1 MRPVVQFLAF
11 KFSALEK
18 SSGKPSVSTFIFVP
32 YLYDRLNFYMHSLM
46 KFYNKVFYC
55 ALSFT
60 LITSVFNSKMF
71 Q

>member
-1 MRPVVQFLAF
+1 MRPVVLGLQVLCP
-11 KFSALEK
+11 
-18 SSGKPSVSTFIFVP
+18 GKELSVSTFIFIP

-60 LITSVFNSKMF
+60 LITSVFNRKMF